1 MGQPGNRE
9 NEWNKLSKLLKWTAG
24 SKNYH
29 PNDKVGEGDG
39 TKGPN
44 KDLSYLPSVSLKV
57 LKEHLINPFVSFL
70 TQYHRY
76 NSLWT
81 EKAESIRVSSI
92 SVKEINK
99 KNN

>member
-1 MGQPGNRE
+1 METEKMNKISYLSCSSGLQGQRITIPMTKLGKEMG
-9 NEWNKLSKLLKWTAG
+9 L
-24 SKNYH
+24 
-29 PNDKVGEGDG
+29 
-39 TKGPN
+39 KGPN

-57 LKEHLINPFVSFL
+57 LKENLINAFVSFL

-81 EKAESIRVSSI
+81 EKAESISVSSI

>member
-1 MGQPGNRE
+1 MTKLGKEMG
-9 NEWNKLSKLLKWTAG
+9 L
-24 SKNYH
+24 
-29 PNDKVGEGDG
+29 
-39 TKGPN
+39 KGPN

-57 LKEHLINPFVSFL
+57 LKENLINAFVSFL

-81 EKAESIRVSSI
+81 EKVESIRVSSI